1 MRGALV
7 ALLSLALAPALS
19 APAQETALF
28 KGFQGI
34 KDVVRGVDFFAAE
47 RRLVTPFE
55 KPLSETR
62 QRLETLLGPDLP
74 KGAVFICSSLQQ
86 KDNVYEPRV
95 LRMGYGWI
103 LIALTADARMQETI
117 ERVKSQMGGEVPA
130 EILDRLKNRSP
141 EMKAM
146 QEAGMVRTASQ
157 EMGYAVLQS
166 VFAPD
171 RPFRTSRMDD
181 VGRTVLPDWLDIGI
195 ATYSAGSGANIGFL
209 QQHLEESFPLE
220 DVLGMSRPFV
230 APSAGGGSGGGGG
243 GGGMVIR
250 MGAQPADGSGG
261 TRPAGG
267 TPQGGAPAGVNPQG
281 GSGSGRGGG
290 SRVIPKDQQDRM
302 LFDGQSATFF
312 SYLLGKVGAEK
323 VKNLIQSCREGKD
336 GEEIMTGPEM
346 LGAEFDK
353 IEADWVNYVK
363 TLKPEA
369 PPEMRIRMNPDR
381 PRNPPEQSGV
391 SKP

>member
-1 MRGALV
+1 MRQALV
-7 ALLSLALAPALS
+7 AILSLALIPIASGL
-19 APAQETALF
+19 AQETVQF
-28 KGFQGI
+28 KGFNEF
-34 KDVVRGVDFFAAE
+34 KEVVRGVDFFAAE

-62 QRLETLLGPDLP
+62 QRLETLLGPELP
-74 KGAVFICSSLQQ
+74 RGAVFVCSSLQQ

-103 LIALTADARMQETI
+103 LIALTAEARTQEMI

-130 EILDRLKNRSP
+130 EILDRLKNRTP
-141 EMKAM
+141 EMKAT

-157 EMGYAVLQS
+157 EMGYGVLQAL
-166 VFAPD
+166 FAPD
-171 RPFRTSRMDD
+171 RPFRTSRADD

-195 ATYSAGSGANIGFL
+195 ASYAAGGSANIAFL

-230 APSAGGGSGGGGG
+230 APSTGGGGGGGG

-250 MGAQPADGSGG
+250 MGGQPADGAAAA
-261 TRPAGG
+261 RPAGSA
-267 TPQGGAPAGVNPQG
+267 PQGGAPAANNSQ
-281 GSGSGRGGG
+281 GSGGGGRGSS

-312 SYLLGKVGAEK
+312 TYLLERVGAEK
-323 VKNLIQSCREGKD
+323 VKGLIESCRGGTD
-336 GEEIMTGPEM
+336 SGEIVTRPDV
-346 LGAEFDK
+346 LGSDLEK
-353 IEADWVNYVK
+353 IEGEWMAWVK
-363 TLKPEA
+363 AQKPA
-369 PPEMRIRMNPDR
+369 AQPEFRIRMNPAS
-381 PRNPPEQSGV
+381 PPNPPEQPGV